1 MNRFAESPAL
11 GQQLLWGN
19 FFRTRLSVTTLKSN
33 FGKQLW
39 GAILRVCSNID
50 EFLGVV
56 LVDWGS
62 NCPEQVSVMTLG
74 IDFGEQLCGAD
85 LGSNFGE

>member
-1 MNRFAESPAL
+1 M
-11 GQQLLWGN
+11 G
-19 FFRTRLSVTTLKSN
+19 SN
-33 FGKQLW
+33 F
-39 GAILRVCSNID
+39 ASNID

-74 IDFGEQLCGAD
+74 TDFGEQLCGAG